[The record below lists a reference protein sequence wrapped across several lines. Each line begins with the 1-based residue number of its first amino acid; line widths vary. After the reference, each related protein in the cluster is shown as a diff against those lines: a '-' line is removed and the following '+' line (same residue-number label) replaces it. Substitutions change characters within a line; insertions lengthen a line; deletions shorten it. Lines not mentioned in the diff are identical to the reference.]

1 MDTNRTY
8 NPGEIVYIILRN
20 PHTQDVANVQQAAVV
35 QNPENPDELALFIHD
50 TYFPLTE
57 ELAVFKSKA
66 EAEQQFIEAFGSP
79 EEDEYYGQTFR
90 S

>member
-1 MDTNRTY
+1 MDTNQTY

-57 ELAVFKSKA
+57 ELAVFKSKT

-79 EEDEYYGQTFR
+79 EEDEYYG
-90 S
+90 